1 MVGLINNASEQWFS
15 ISSTHTN
22 HLEGLLMHRL
32 LDPRASGF
40 LIQSI
45 SGKAWKSAFLI
56 SSLCPDPAGKHTK
69 NTVVE
74 LSTLA
79 SKVWRFSFLDLM
91 YLPKFA
97 ISENRCLFPQYSI
110 IHLLFFWIAKKKK
123 RQIFQ
128 IPLKS
133 RHYQDSRL
141 TGWINHVKSRK
152 SSYTVSLMSVKAL
165 PNGQWSDEKC
175 QPFLSAGGWA
185 QPMSIMVGYTTLLC
199 HTDTK
204 IS

>member
-1 MVGLINNASEQWFS
+1 
-15 ISSTHTN
+15 
-22 HLEGLLMHRL
+22 MHKL
-32 LDPRASGF
+32 LDPHASGF

-45 SGKAWKSAFLI
+45 WGKAWKSAFLI
-56 SSLCPDPAGKHTK
+56 SCLCPDPAGKHTK

-97 ISENRCLFPQYSI
+97 ISENNRYLFPQYSI

-123 RQIFQ
+123 G
-128 IPLKS
+128 KS
-133 RHYQDSRL
+133 SKFLWSLDIIRISRL

-152 SSYTVSLMSVKAL
+152 SSYTVSVMSVKAL

-185 QPMSIMVGYTTLLC
+185 QPMSITVGHTTLLF
-199 HTDTK
+199 HIDTK